1 MVRGEKWEKF
11 AGLDLDC
18 FQLGLLWNNWPDWL
32 DHIGPYGKL
41 VDMMSKQRVGTNAN
55 IEGIHRYL
63 QSVQSLD
70 WTSVTIRVMDNWLT
84 DDHQYSTPTV
94 RHNIWNLSG
103 GRSFLHKTRVCV
115 CVFFLNVCLAVI
127 VANLSSA
134 LISLTRASHHNRDE
148 NWSGVAQVGC
158 KYWRTILVI
167 SSPCQKSWVNWDYQA
182 TFGDLE
188 RECLDP
194 PNSGF
199 RSYLVVH
206 HHFLKFLNCNG
217 LNLGEVVHVFLLN
230 SSVKPVYYYYSHNF
244 YSDVELRSL

>member
-1 MVRGEKWEKF
+1 
-11 AGLDLDC
+11 
-18 FQLGLLWNNWPDWL
+18 
-32 DHIGPYGKL
+32 
-41 VDMMSKQRVGTNAN
+41 MSKQRVGTNAN

-84 DDHQYSTPTV
+84 DDHQLTV
-94 RHNIWNLSG
+94 TIRYLKPIWWVLIM
-103 GRSFLHKTRVCV
+103 HKTRVCV
-115 CVFFLNVCLAVI
+115 WVFSLNVCLAVI
-127 VANLSSA
+127 VANLSIA
-134 LISLTRASHHNRDE
+134 LISLTRASHHNRDK
-148 NWSGVAQVGC
+148 NWSGVALVGC
-158 KYWRTILVI
+158 KYCRTILVI
-167 SSPCQKSWVNWDYQA
+167 SSPCQKSWVNWDYQP
-182 TFGDLE
+182 TFGDLK

-199 RSYLVVH
+199 RSYLVIH

-230 SSVKPVYYYYSHNF
+230 YLVQPVYYYSHNF